1 MILSP
6 PPTLTM
12 GGMAPLPPPPP
23 PPFRHP
29 RRAESLPDTL
39 TSGRTDLLPETLTI
53 IIKGR
58 DYNSEVDNDNDNMFY
73 FLLIYI
79 SRKLISICQDI
90 YFPTDQQEKGASE
103 AQLINDAP
111 FFTITISY
119 INRRDIFTFQ
129 YLIAYSVFGCIIHDH
144 AHQSSPWAIIADT
157 SNYKGCHRCLP
168 VSLLSSLFFR

>member
-1 MILSP
+1 MSP
-6 PPTLTM
+6 PL
-12 GGMAPLPPPPP
+12 ALISKNAS
-23 PPFRHP
+23 HV
-29 RRAESLPDTL
+29 
-39 TSGRTDLLPETLTI
+39 
-53 IIKGR
+53 
-58 DYNSEVDNDNDNMFY
+58 NDNDNDNMFY

-129 YLIAYSVFGCIIHDH
+129 YLIAYSVFGD
-144 AHQSSPWAIIADT
+144 SMGMGMYTRS
-157 SNYKGCHRCLP
+157 KR
-168 VSLLSSLFFR
+168 